1 MGPLVPRPAI
11 TAALFV
17 LLTFLGANLYF
28 DADKAREYDGTMGTL
43 VLGGLIA
50 GIFGFELVVGL
61 IRRGRTDDV

>member
-11 TAALFV
+11 TAALFI
-17 LLTFLGANLYF
+17 LLTFLGANLYL
-28 DADKAREYDGTMGTL
+28 DADKGRDYDGTMGTL

-61 IRRGRTDDV
+61 IRRRFNDDV